1 MPLSLDA
8 FGLASDVPLWQVGL
22 LTVLAFAV
30 GLVGGFVGLALGV
43 IRLPFILLLGIAPA
57 TAAGTNIAVSAT
69 SLFVGAIRHYRDGRV
84 VMRSVVVLGVP
95 GTAGAFA
102 GALGSRAAPDAL
114 LLAVIAVIVV
124 WQGVVFVRRTT
135 RHKGAA
141 CLLSRRERTVED
153 PEPLGEV
160 RVTVDKSGNE
170 EPAPTDGASD
180 LSGARL
186 AAGAAAGLTIGV
198 VGGAVGLVLGI
209 VRLPA
214 LVRIMRLDPGHA
226 AGSNMFIGFFVGAL
240 GWAGHATAGQVDYSL
255 LVPMA
260 AAAMVGTYLG
270 ARWTGKVNPD
280 RLLLTMG
287 VVLILVGPLLL
298 VKPLADWAS

>member
-30 GLVGGFVGLALGV
+30 GLIGGFVGLALGV

-124 WQGVVFVRRTT
+124 WQGAVFVT
-135 RHKGAA
+135 RATRAKSTEASERNKTGRETESVG
-141 CLLSRRERTVED
+141 LSR
-153 PEPLGEV
+153 P
-160 RVTVDKSGNE
+160 
-170 EPAPTDGASD
+170 
-180 LSGARL
+180 RL
-186 AAGAAAGLTIGV
+186 AAAALAGLTIGV

-240 GWAGHATAGQVDYSL
+240 GWAGHATAGQVDYAL

-298 VKPLADWAS
+298 VRPLADWAS